1 VSGPGRDGAAR
12 QAASSGVDARRVWLG
27 VAAQVWRREP
37 GVVERLAARVLR
49 SAGLARALVI
59 TPSLMVAW
67 LIASAVVIG
76 AGVWATAATGTPFV
90 ALFAP
95 PLAASGIAFAYGPG
109 IDPAWELAR
118 SVAVSDRVVL
128 LARALA
134 VFGLNALLGIG
145 ASLAVSAASGGHA
158 AAGAGSVVVGAVT
171 YGWLLPMTAVCLLSL
186 ATSCVTGSSN
196 AGLVAGLGVWT
207 LAVLGGRAQ
216 DGSFSAAVTDS
227 AWTLPY
233 LVIALCCGAVAAFAL
248 RAVRG
253 DR

>member
-1 VSGPGRDGAAR
+1 MNGPGQDGAAR
-12 QAASSGVDARRVWLG
+12 QCASSGVDARRVWLG

-37 GVVERLAARVLR
+37 GAVERLTARVLR

-67 LIASAVVIG
+67 LIASVVVIG

-90 ALFAP
+90 ALLAP

-134 VFGLNALLGIG
+134 VFALNALIGVG
-145 ASLAVSAASGGHA
+145 ASLVASAASGGHA
-158 AAGAGSVVVGAVT
+158 AAGAGTVEVGAVT

-196 AGLVAGLGVWT
+196 AGLVAGLGVWA

-233 LVIALCCGAVAAFAL
+233 LFIALCCGAVAVYAL
-248 RAVRG
+248 RGVRG